1 MPVTR
6 KYFGSASFYKKA
18 LTIALPVMAQMLIQN
33 LVSLIDN
40 FMVSGLGDI
49 KMSGVN
55 ISGQLLFVF
64 MVLMNTI
71 CMSGGIFLTQFAGAK
86 DKEGMKQA
94 FCFKLLFCFFALALF
109 MLVCMVLP
117 RTFLSLMVMGNSQA
131 EEIINVAEEYMFLMG
146 FIGLPM
152 VLSSA
157 ISSSLREIGKVK
169 VPLVISVIATCIN
182 TFFNWILIYGNLG
195 APRLEVRGAA
205 YATIIARCVEMLF
218 FLIYL
223 FVKKPAFAIRIKDI
237 LHINFKLFREILKK
251 GSMIFVSE
259 MMWVLSETITTALYN
274 GRGGADVVSG
284 MAAGFA
290 IANLFFVAF
299 GGINTATSIIIGQ
312 TLGQGKLD
320 EARSQKNW
328 LLNAAFVFG
337 GFMALFGLATMLL
350 VPVVFG
356 NLSESARGITNMM
369 VLVMSIFMP
378 LWVYVNAQFSV
389 SRAGGDTAMGMII
402 DLSANLG
409 LVLPGM
415 FIMANFTSLG
425 PVLMYT
431 IIKLSD
437 LLKII
442 IAHFWLKKEKWVK
455 NLAEDNKV
463 SGAEA
468 AAV

>member
-1 MPVTR
+1 M
-6 KYFGSASFYKKA
+6 
-18 LTIALPVMAQMLIQN
+18 IALPVMAQMLIQN

-64 MVLMNTI
+64 MVFMNTV

-86 DKEGMKQA
+86 NKEGMKQS
-94 FCFKLLFCFFALALF
+94 FCFKLLFCFFALLLF
-109 MLVCMVLP
+109 LFVCMVVP

-131 EEIINVAEEYMFLMG
+131 EEIIDVAAEYMFLMG

-152 VLSSA
+152 ALSSV

-169 VPLVISVIATCIN
+169 VPLVISVIATCVN
-182 TFFNWILIYGNLG
+182 TFFNWVLIYGNLG

-205 YATIIARCVEMLF
+205 YATIIARCIEML
-218 FLIYL
+218 L
-223 FVKKPAFAIRIKDI
+223 FVIYVMKNKPPFSIGITDL

-320 EARSQKNW
+320 EARSQKTW
-328 LLNAAFVFG
+328 LLNAAFLFG
-337 GFMALFGLATMLL
+337 CFMSLFGLATMLL

-369 VLVMSIFMP
+369 VLVMSVFMP
-378 LWVYVNAQFSV
+378 VWVYVNAQFSV
-389 SRAGGDTAMGMII
+389 SRAGGDTVMGMLI

-415 FIMANFTSLG
+415 FIMANLTNFG

-431 IIKLSD
+431 IIKFSD
-437 LLKII
+437 FLKIL